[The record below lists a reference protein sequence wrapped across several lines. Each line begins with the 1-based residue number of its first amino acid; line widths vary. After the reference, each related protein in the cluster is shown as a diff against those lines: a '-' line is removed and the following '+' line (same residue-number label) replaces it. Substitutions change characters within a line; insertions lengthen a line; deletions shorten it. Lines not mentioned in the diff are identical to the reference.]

1 MNVNLYIY
9 LIYLYLAKI
18 MSDSY
23 MKNKKKKNNDID
35 EYIKQDIKLS
45 NFLKEGMS
53 AIESFMNK
61 KCRRYSRKLI
71 LEKELR
77 MMKFQQ
83 KVEQKALNKKLNL
96 KNDEE
101 DASMISLDEGY
112 DNDINDDVEENGGK
126 KNE

>member
-1 MNVNLYIY
+1 MMKLMNVNLYIY

-23 MKNKKKKNNDID
+23 MKKKKKKNNDID

-61 KCRRYSRKLI
+61 KCRR
-71 LEKELR
+71 
-77 MMKFQQ
+77 
-83 KVEQKALNKKLNL
+83 
-96 KNDEE
+96 
-101 DASMISLDEGY
+101 
-112 DNDINDDVEENGGK
+112 
-126 KNE
+126 